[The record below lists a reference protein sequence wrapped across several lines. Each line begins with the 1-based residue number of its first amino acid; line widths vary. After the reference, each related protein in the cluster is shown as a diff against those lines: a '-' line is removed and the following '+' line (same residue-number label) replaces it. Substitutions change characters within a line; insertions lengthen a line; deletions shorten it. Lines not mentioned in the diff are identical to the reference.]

1 LAELIIQRDKNLP
14 LGIKIL
20 KQMKSD
26 KVFKLLM
33 RKGKSKDAMDLAFQ
47 RRNKEMLNEIISK

>member
-1 LAELIIQRDKNLP
+1 
-14 LGIKIL
+14 
-20 KQMKSD
+20 MKSD

-47 RRNKEMLNEIISK
+47 RRNKEMLNEIISKQTDELEQYGKQLYGLLLANPK